1 MNLSILGLA
10 SLMISA
16 GPFDS
21 SVQSLSPAPVPVP
34 GPAATPIYSGAVP
47 DANGTQDKDAPHV
60 LKYLPAPAALPAP
73 AIVICPGGGYAGL
86 SLDYEGREEANWFA
100 AHGIAAFVL
109 QYRLPSQGYRHP
121 VPMHDGQRAIRWVRS
136 QAEAFHINPNKIG
149 VMGFSAG
156 GHLAA
161 TLETHYDV
169 GNPEAPDP
177 VDRISCRPDF
187 AILVYPVV
195 TMKADETHMGSR
207 DNLLGPNPD
216 PALVANLSNET
227 QVTPQS
233 PPTVLFAAQDDPAV
247 PVQNS
252 RDMYAAL
259 QKAGVAS
266 ELHIYPHGGH
276 GFGYGQEP
284 ANPKGWFDV
293 DLYAWLKKM
302 GFAP

>member
-1 MNLSILGLA
+1 
-10 SLMISA
+10 
-16 GPFDS
+16 
-21 SVQSLSPAPVPVP
+21 
-34 GPAATPIYSGAVP
+34 
-47 DANGTQDKDAPHV
+47 
-60 LKYLPAPAALPAP
+60 
-73 AIVICPGGGYAGL
+73 
-86 SLDYEGREEANWFA
+86 
-100 AHGIAAFVL
+100 
-109 QYRLPSQGYRHP
+109 
-121 VPMHDGQRAIRWVRS
+121 MHDGQRAIRWVRS
-136 QAEAFHINPNKIG
+136 QAGAFHVDPDKIG

-169 GNPEAPDP
+169 GNPEASDP

-227 QVTPQS
+227 QVTPPNSADCPFS
-233 PPTVLFAAQDDPAV
+233 PRRMIPPCRCRTVV
-247 PVQNS
+247 TCI
-252 RDMYAAL
+252 AAL